1 MRRPRREQPWYSN
14 RLECAKKPEKM
25 TAEEKAIVA
34 SINNEI
40 IANAKEIVDEAIRKG
55 WISYPKP
62 EQHPAPWNPQINPP
76 TSTDSSLW

>member
-1 MRRPRREQPWYSN
+1 MRRPRHEQPWYSY
-14 RLECAKKPEKM
+14 RLESNSKPKPM
-25 TAEEKAIVA
+25 TDEERKVVA
-34 SINNEI
+34 SINQDI

-62 EQHPAPWNPQINPP
+62 EKTPIQWPINPP

>member
-1 MRRPRREQPWYSN
+1 MRRPRREQPWYSY
-14 RLECAKKPEKM
+14 RLESNSKPKPM
-25 TAEEKAIVA
+25 TDEERAIVA
-34 SINNEI
+34 SINQDI

-62 EQHPAPWNPQINPP
+62 NQHPAPWNPQINPP